1 MIYSGVLVNI
11 SSSVKTVINHFL
23 LLFAPRASAAN
34 KLYQTEAAEARG
46 KLMRSEREFFFS
58 LKLFNLMKY
67 RKILKTTL
75 R

>member
-11 SSSVKTVINHFL
+11 SSSVKTVINHFPT
-23 LLFAPRASAAN
+23 FIRATSFCRERTLSN
-34 KLYQTEAAEARG
+34 RKLAEG
-46 KLMRSEREFFFS
+46 KLMRSEWEFFFL

-67 RKILKTTL
+67 CEILKTML